1 MLYASHSWARKREFS
16 TKGPKR
22 GSGKLIV
29 GMAILLVVA
38 FKLDSLEPRWARNK
52 KKRKKETKKRG
63 EKNVRETRDAHR
75 KEKED
80 ERRVVV
86 EDERTDSLIALP
98 FRRGAPM
105 HERARTCVYHAH
117 PLLWM
122 HTSRAVSTI
131 LKGSRRTFPARRNR
145 EQLTPRRLSIP
156 FPPTLLPPFLSF
168 HLFTLLLLPSPLP
181 PFPRFT
187 VETNAANT
195 YISVCVCVYIYIHTQ
210 GHPW

>member
-75 KEKED
+75 KENEGWLWKT
-80 ERRVVV
+80 R
-86 EDERTDSLIALP
+86 ERTVWLLFPFAVVHLCTNVCVPRSPFALDAHVASCFDDIKGISP
-98 FRRGAPM
+98 NISCTEEP
-105 HERARTCVYHAH
+105 RTTYSSPSFH
-117 PLLWM
+117 
-122 HTSRAVSTI
+122 
-131 LKGSRRTFPARRNR
+131 
-145 EQLTPRRLSIP
+145 P
-156 FPPTLLPPFLSF
+156 FPPNASPSLPLFPPFHPLTPSISSPPVSAF
-168 HLFTLLLLPSPLP
+168 H
-181 PFPRFT
+181 RRNQCGEY
-187 VETNAANT
+187 V
-195 YISVCVCVYIYIHTQ
+195 YKRVCVYIYIYVHTQ